1 MVQKNN
7 FTLRL
12 DDAKRQRVDRL
23 ALEFD
28 RSRAWVMQRALD
40 EYLDRQDVLRSEMEQ
55 AAARPPDEPA
65 IDHDSLMLA
74 LEKLIGRKR

>member
-12 DDAKRQRVDRL
+12 DDAKRQRVDQL

-40 EYLDRQDVLRSEMEQ
+40 EYLDRQDAIRAAMAQ
-55 AAARPPDEPA
+55 AATRQDQEPP
-65 IDHDSLMLA
+65 IDHDSLMLV
-74 LEKLIGRKR
+74 LEKAVGQKK